1 MHTSPSRVIYIDG
14 IPDRFEAAKELIL
27 WMQGKGELTAPS
39 KHELT
44 YLMKRMDG
52 SHVLVR
58 HFITKTDAD
67 YEATELGIDNMGKR
81 FGVHFREPHKDT
93 GLQHKPVLD
102 MVSSWL
108 SKLVIIDTEKPK
120 ENPNYACEASRPN
133 GLYDIASRPNGLY
146 ACEASRPNG
155 LYACEASRPNGLYDI
170 QRLIDYITNE
180 RDDHTV
186 DDYTRLMLQHIYD
199 SHIEHRCALF
209 NCRGNAVIV
218 WDEDQILNFFVCDY
232 KNEDR
237 DAY

>member
-58 HFITKTDAD
+58 HFITKLEGDS
-67 YEATELGIDNMGKR
+67 EVTELGIDNMGKR
-81 FGVHFREPHKDT
+81 FGTHFREPHKDT

-146 ACEASRPNG
+146 
-155 LYACEASRPNGLYDI
+155 DI

-180 RDDHTV
+180 REDHTV
-186 DDYTRLMLQHIYD
+186 DEYTRIVLQHIYD

-209 NCRGNAVIV
+209 NYQGDGVIV